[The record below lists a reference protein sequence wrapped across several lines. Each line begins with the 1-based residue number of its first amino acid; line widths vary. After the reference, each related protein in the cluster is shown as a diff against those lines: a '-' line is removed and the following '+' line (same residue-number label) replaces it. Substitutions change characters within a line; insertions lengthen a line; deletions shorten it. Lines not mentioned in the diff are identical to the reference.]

1 MSGISSAT
9 TTAWGFIKTN
19 NFILFKRKTE
29 RKIGIIT
36 ADTILLLKHF
46 SVINQRV
53 NFFPEKLFHFYN
65 TLFAI
70 RTSFFFY
77 ISTVLEHKDVRV
89 ALTKQIEW
97 KNWNY
102 FFFQRELLVKYF
114 VNAFNI
120 FTDSL

>member
-1 MSGISSAT
+1 MSEISSAT

-29 RKIGIIT
+29 RKSGIIT

-46 SVINQRV
+46 SVINRRV
-53 NFFPEKLFHFYN
+53 NFFPEKLFHFYII
-65 TLFAI
+65 LFAT

-77 ISTVLEHKDVRV
+77 ISTVLEHKNVRV

-102 FFFQRELLVKYF
+102 FFFQRELLVKDF

>member
-19 NFILFKRKTE
+19 NLILFKRKTE
-29 RKIGIIT
+29 RKIGIIR

-46 SVINQRV
+46 SVINRRV

-77 ISTVLEHKDVRV
+77 ISTVLEYKDVRV

-97 KNWNY
+97 KNWTY

>member
-1 MSGISSAT
+1 MSGLSSAI

-36 ADTILLLKHF
+36 ADTILLLKHI
-46 SVINQRV
+46 SVINQRA
-53 NFFPEKLFHFYN
+53 NFFPAKLFHFYN

-89 ALTKQIEW
+89 AFTKQIEW
-97 KNWNY
+97 KNWI
-102 FFFQRELLVKYF
+102 FFFESRAAGK
-114 VNAFNI
+114 I
-120 FTDSL
+120 FCERV

>member
-19 NFILFKRKTE
+19 NLILFKRKTE

-46 SVINQRV
+46 SVINRRV
-53 NFFPEKLFHFYN
+53 NFFLEKLFHFYI
-65 TLFAI
+65 TLFAT

-77 ISTVLEHKDVRV
+77 ISTVLEHKNVRV

-97 KNWNY
+97 KNWTY
-102 FFFQRELLVKYF
+102 FFFSARAAGK
-114 VNAFNI
+114 I
-120 FTDSL
+120 FCERV

>member
-1 MSGISSAT
+1 MSEISSAT

-19 NFILFKRKTE
+19 NFIVFKRKTE

-46 SVINQRV
+46 LVINQRA
-53 NFFPEKLFHFYN
+53 NFFAEKLFHFYN

-97 KNWNY
+97 KNWNFY
-102 FFFQRELLVKYF
+102 FFSARAAGK
-114 VNAFNI
+114 I
-120 FTDSL
+120 FCERV